1 MTLHM
6 LIPEP
11 HKIWRNGAKEKPA
24 SLAGERALRATQK
37 GPYMN
42 THNPTSAQERTHL
55 ERVQRAGKIGM
66 FTERMTITPEFAGM
80 IMEKYQPPGT
90 NRRFRAMY
98 ASSIAREIALGRW
111 NQNTHQGIA
120 FNVGGTVADGQHRL
134 AACAQ
139 AGVSISLPVT
149 YGQPSEVF
157 SVLDQGNA
165 RTAADLIDIAGQG
178 VPNAVRAAAVARIIM
193 ALRDARQYSDAAREF
208 GRADVLEFV
217 LLNKEVLAAPVRIG
231 GNTAHGIRAKASP
244 AVLGA
249 AAFLIMDQCADEAAV
264 SEFFERLADGVGLP
278 KRSPILVLR
287 EAFKVGTITAGY
299 AGSEERTKAGLA
311 AVLAAWN
318 RWRAGKT
325 VPSLSHILYTRDGGI
340 PVASA

>member
-1 MTLHM
+1 MTLHT

-11 HKIWRNGAKEKPA
+11 HRIWRNGAKEKPA
-24 SLAGERALRATQK
+24 SLAGERALNAEKKELIMT
-37 GPYMN
+37 
-42 THNPTSAQERTHL
+42 THNPHLAQEVVHL
-55 ERVQRAGKIGM
+55 ARVQRALKGM
-66 FTERMTITPEFAGM
+66 FTEHLTITPEFAAM

-149 YGQPSEVF
+149 YGQPSDVF
-157 SVLDQGNA
+157 SVLDQGKA
-165 RTAADLIDIAGQG
+165 RTAADLIDIAGQDI
-178 VPNAVRAAAVARIIM
+178 PNSTRAAAIARIIM
-193 ALRDARQYSDAAREF
+193 TLRDARPYNEAAREIN
-208 GRADVLEFV
+208 RADVLEFV
-217 LLNKEVLAAPVRIG
+217 LLNKEILAAPVRIG
-231 GNTAHGIRAKASP
+231 VNTAHGIRANASP

-249 AAFLIMDQCADEAAV
+249 AAFLIMDQCADETAV
-264 SEFFERLADGVGLP
+264 SEFFERLADGVDLP
-278 KRSPILVLR
+278 RRSPILVLR
-287 EAFKVGTITAGY
+287 EAFKQSTVTAGY
-299 AGSEERTKAGLA
+299 TGSGERTKAGLA
-311 AVLAAWN
+311 AVLEAWN

-325 VPSLSHILYTRDGGI
+325 VQSLSHILYTRDGGI